1 MFVAGSFP
9 VALPAS
15 TTSTSP
21 GTPTG
26 ARMLLFL
33 EGALIKTSPLAPI
46 VVIAPVN
53 QGSPSNGFMYL
64 CDEVRLGNTMV
75 QARYSASSLGNLG
88 ELATQHMCV
97 FLIITVA

>member
-1 MFVAGSFP
+1 
-9 VALPAS
+9 
-15 TTSTSP
+15 
-21 GTPTG
+21 
-26 ARMLLFL
+26 
-33 EGALIKTSPLAPI
+33 
-46 VVIAPVN
+46 
-53 QGSPSNGFMYL
+53 MYL